1 MVKLLAGHADIILG
15 IRFSP
20 DGKTLASC
28 GVDNTIKF
36 WDTTTWNEIPP
47 SISQMEFVTSVAFSP
62 DGRNIATAC
71 ADGFTRLWSVATRRE
86 LAALNVNPAVHYVQ
100 YITFSPDGQIL
111 AAWDG
116 DNLLHLWRAPI
127 PDNNGF

>member
-1 MVKLLAGHADIILG
+1 
-15 IRFSP
+15 
-20 DGKTLASC
+20 
-28 GVDNTIKF
+28 
-36 WDTTTWNEIPP
+36 
-47 SISQMEFVTSVAFSP
+47 VTSVAFSP

-111 AAWDG
+111 AVWDG
-116 DNLLHLWRAPI
+116 YNLLHLWRAPI